1 MQLCNSG
8 YRNGSQPFISRFLPR
23 LRPLTPNVCV
33 PNRVSVLCAMQGKM
47 LQMSHM
53 TRAYLSPPSISC
65 QTARTACLLLYD
77 SYLDLHRRAAAEM
90 SRCHQQCEPSCRSR
104 APATSNACSV
114 VLLKKGEPSNVCQGK
129 GKGVFVLLL
138 FLLCSLLPASC
149 SDAKTTLA
157 SGCRLLQKLTCL
169 PLKQQHFNVA
179 VVAGSANTLM
189 YNRLIGSLPGTNAI
203 LTRLSSKQ

>member
-23 LRPLTPNVCV
+23 PRPLTPNVCI
-33 PNRVSVLCAMQGKM
+33 PNRVQRTVCNARQDATNV
-47 LQMSHM
+47 SHDKG
-53 TRAYLSPPSISC
+53 LSQPAVNQLSISC

-90 SRCHQQCEPSCRSR
+90 SRCHQQCEPFCRSR
-104 APATSNACSV
+104 APATSNAYSV
-114 VLLKKGEPSNVCQGK
+114 VLLKKGEPSNVRQAK
-129 GKGVFVLLL
+129 GKGVFVPLL

-157 SGCRLLQKLTCL
+157 SGCRLL
-169 PLKQQHFNVA
+169 
-179 VVAGSANTLM
+179 
-189 YNRLIGSLPGTNAI
+189 
-203 LTRLSSKQ
+203 